1 MPQHLPCSRDWARC
15 SRLLPCRELRRHLRW
30 ADTAAT
36 AWHFRRAVGQE
47 VDLVLETPD
56 QRIVGAEVKASASIT
71 QGDFSGL
78 RELASA
84 AGKDFVRGV
93 VFYTGEQLMPFDEHL
108 WAVPLGV
115 LWAGG
120 GGGVIGPLR
129 LRAGGAYG
137 RWHLLG
143 RPGHAGRDQA
153 PRCRCAHEL
162 VLHHQRSGQRQP
174 VKRRCERR
182 AHRLRRQHDDRHAAC
197 QPSTVSL
204 SGLLGRGRAA
214 AAPVLVMT
222 PYRPANV
229 DAADRRRAGRWIIQ
243 QSPSGRSLICPR
255 FLAAIPLDE

>member
-120 GGGVIGPLR
+120 G
-129 LRAGGAYG
+129 
-137 RWHLLG
+137 
-143 RPGHAGRDQA
+143 
-153 PRCRCAHEL
+153 
-162 VLHHQRSGQRQP
+162 
-174 VKRRCERR
+174 RRCDR
-182 AHRLRRQHDDRHAAC
+182 ASSSAC
-197 QPSTVSL
+197 RWRIWKVASA
-204 SGLLGRGRAA
+204 RAA
-214 AAPVLVMT
+214 GACRKRSSASLQMRSRTGSSPPAKWPTTTCETPV
-222 PYRPANV
+222 
-229 DAADRRRAGRWIIQ
+229 
-243 QSPSGRSLICPR
+243 
-255 FLAAIPLDE
+255 